1 MSGVADVPCAS
12 SKTSIDADLFP
23 HEAADSDPDTA
34 ICVHASVDSVVDEP
48 TQRERR
54 ILKPVDR
61 FSPIEEAKPS
71 RKRKIGRNLQ
81 QPTLKEK
88 KMPALKRG
96 DNPVGVVLSYC
107 ATFNVLDVIVSF
119 ASLKVRYLEKAG
131 LLAS

>member
-1 MSGVADVPCAS
+1 MKA
-12 SKTSIDADLFP
+12 
-23 HEAADSDPDTA
+23 A

-54 ILKPVDR
+54 ISKPVDR

-119 ASLKVRYLEKAG
+119 ASLKVRYLEKAQKPPPLPG
-131 LLAS
+131 PQGSTYSGQIPGRQNPAPQPGDG